1 MESYYDNFKATNI
14 VGLGFLSA
22 CSPMHFL
29 KVWVTVFLVQHF
41 LNKKVFFLLPNKSSC
56 YLFQKETV
64 LLLYSWEFNDKAG
77 KTQIACDTNSR
88 NCLLRSIMQRMLERN
103 NASRRVYFCH
113 LQMRL
118 LVSPCYG
125 ISNRT
130 LSKNSFWAEQMFKRG
145 PMGNIGGKKVDF

>member
-22 CSPMHFL
+22 ALQMHFL

-118 LVSPCYG
+118 LLPLVMEIPIGHFLRIAFEQNRC
-125 ISNRT
+125 SNEVPWET
-130 LSKNSFWAEQMFKRG
+130 
-145 PMGNIGGKKVDF
+145 

>member
-103 NASRRVYFCH
+103 NASRVYFCH
-113 LQMRL
+113 HQCCCIVKELEFLRGHNSKFTRIAFEQNR
-118 LVSPCYG
+118 C
-125 ISNRT
+125 SN
-130 LSKNSFWAEQMFKRG
+130 
-145 PMGNIGGKKVDF
+145 